1 LETDNRANLTK
12 DWEELRRLVKER
24 SFKFGDFTLTSG
36 KKSSYYFDGKQVT
49 LYARGAYLLGRLM
62 AAKIAGENIQAV
74 GGLTLGADPM
84 AGSLAVSAYSAG
96 MPDLKLFIVR
106 KEVKGHGTGKRI
118 EGPALS
124 PEDRVVVV
132 DDVITSGGSIIKAI
146 EAVRSE
152 VGCEVVKAI
161 ALVDRLEGGT
171 ENIEAL
177 GVKVDPIFTIKDFM

>member
-1 LETDNRANLTK
+1 MATNNLRNLANE
-12 DWEELRRLVKER
+12 WEELRLLVKER
-24 SFKFGDFTLTSG
+24 SFKFGDFTLASG
-36 KKSSYYFDGKQVT
+36 KKSTYYFDGKQVT
-49 LYARGAYLLGRLM
+49 LYAHGAYLLGQQM
-62 AAKIAGENIQAV
+62 AAKIAGDNIQAV

-84 AGSLAVSAYSAG
+84 VGSLAVAAYSAG
-96 MPDLKLFIVR
+96 MPNLKLFIVR

-118 EGPALS
+118 EGPALT

-132 DDVITSGGSIIKAI
+132 DDVITTGGSIIKAI

-152 VGCEVVKAI
+152 VGCEIVKAI

-177 GVKVDPIFTIKDFM
+177 GIKVDPIFTIRDFI